1 MTRDTFS
8 NVSVS
13 TAVSLNNIDTVT
25 RSLVADARLLNQVDR
40 QQAAI
45 KLREKGWSYRRIA
58 ETLQVPYI
66 LVSRWLNDTTPFHEE
81 PKPADPEPVV
91 SEEPE
96 ELPDRAAATTKA
108 APVPQVEDLSEARDV
123 IETLQLQYG
132 ALETYIRDLLATI
145 ERDREEARERERNLL
160 SAIEDERN
168 STKELIANLER
179 EVAELRRR
187 VEGGSGSDDEESD
200 GFSFGG
206 DDDPFSSGGD
216 DGDDDPFASLGGD
229 DDDPFSSGDEDGGD
243 DPFASLG
250 GDDDEDIFSSED
262 GGDEDPFASLG
273 DDDPFS
279 SGGEDGGEEDPF
291 ASIEAEEPAEPDA
304 SEPPKEE
311 PPPKKKSRL
320 LFWR

>member
-1 MTRDTFS
+1 MTRETFS
-8 NVSVS
+8 NLSVS
-13 TAVSLNNIDTVT
+13 TAVSLNNVDTVT

-58 ETLQVPYI
+58 ETLKVPYI
-66 LVSRWLNDTTPFHEE
+66 LVSRWLNDTTPFREE
-81 PKPADPEPVV
+81 PKAADPEPVV

-96 ELPDRAAATTKA
+96 ERPDRAAATTKA

-132 ALETYIRDLLATI
+132 ALEQYIRDLLATI

-179 EVAELRRR
+179 EVAELKRR
-187 VEGGSGSDDEESD
+187 VEGGSGSDDDEEETD

-206 DDDPFSSGGD
+206 DDDDPFSSGGD
-216 DGDDDPFASLGGD
+216 EGDDDPFASLGGD
-229 DDDPFSSGDEDGGD
+229 DDPFSSGDEAGDD

-250 GDDDEDIFSSED
+250 GDDEDPFSSED
-262 GGDEDPFASLG
+262 GGDEDPFASL
-273 DDDPFS
+273 
-279 SGGEDGGEEDPF
+279 
-291 ASIEAEEPAEPDA
+291 EAEPEEPAEPDV
-304 SEPPKEE
+304 SEPPEEE

-320 LFWR
+320 FFWR